1 MVTLLF
7 LVVVALLVS
16 VGHLTAFNLDLS
28 AFPGGAAGVLA
39 LIVVALLVTRR
50 I

>member
-1 MVTLLF
+1 MLTLFF

-16 VGHLTAFNLDLS
+16 VGQLAAFNFDLS
-28 AFPGGAAGVLA
+28 ALPGGAAGVLA